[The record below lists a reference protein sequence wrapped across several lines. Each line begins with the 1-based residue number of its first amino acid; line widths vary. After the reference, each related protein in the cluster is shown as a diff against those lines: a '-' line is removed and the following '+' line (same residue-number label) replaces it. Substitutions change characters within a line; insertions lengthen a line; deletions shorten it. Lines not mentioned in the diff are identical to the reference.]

1 MELNMHIP
9 QHDNNN
15 QAIVDCNH
23 DLVPLCYFNIIK
35 LKAGESYSYQLA
47 DYETCIVPAS
57 GSIDVHVQNK
67 TFTQVG
73 KRQHIWERDPEGVY
87 VPVNCKAKLDCISDD
102 VEVFISGAK
111 HSQTHNAFV
120 VREDDIDKVQYGS
133 DDTKTHRKIKHILGK
148 EPAGKVGKLL
158 VSELFTV
165 GAGGWSGFPPHKHE
179 IDRLPEETR
188 HNEVYNFRF
197 NPPNGFGAQFLT
209 PDGQDFGPVYHIR
222 NGSTFI
228 FDKGYHPCVAA
239 PGYEMYYFTILAGE
253 TQRPLHMNFH
263 KDHAYQLDTIPGM
276 QDMLGKFK

>member
-1 MELNMHIP
+1 MHIP

-15 QAIVDCNH
+15 RAIVDRNH

-47 DYETCIVPAS
+47 DYETCIVPAT
-57 GSIDVHVQNK
+57 GSIDVQVQNQ
-67 TFTQVG
+67 TFKQVG

-87 VPVNCKAKLDCISDD
+87 VPVNCEATLDCISGD

-111 HSQTHNAFV
+111 HNQTHSAFV
-120 VREDDIDKVQYGS
+120 IREDDIDTVQYGS

-148 EPAGKVGKLL
+148 NPAGEVGKLL

-197 NPPNGFGAQFLT
+197 NPPHGFGAQFLT
-209 PDGQDFGPVYHIR
+209 PDGQDYGPVYHIR
-222 NGSTFI
+222 NGSTFV

>member
-1 MELNMHIP
+1 MHIP